1 MKYQS
6 ISVPTQHQIRVAK
19 NTLHLSD
26 AGARALGGM
35 TKDAAREVLALEAV
49 RAARAT
55 LPTFDRGQR

>member
-35 TKDAAREVLALEAV
+35 TKDAAREVLALEAGWSQS
-49 RAARAT
+49 RIAR
-55 LPTFDRGQR
+55 FENV